1 MYVSKLLRE
10 ITKKSRLECY
20 KEVRKSP
27 EKVYKKIMNNLDL
40 IFSVKEAQKNSQSIT
55 PLLSKEAFIREV
67 KMAETLEKDTVSIN
81 DFLANPF
88 YGVSKENDLLVF
100 ASELLSSIDN
110 ETSEGLYRRFKDSKT
125 SDFDKEVLIEA
136 IRTKSIVHKDVEL
149 RKMLSDRI
157 IKLVEMQD
165 NIGYLDKYNDKNNER
180 LAYFN
185 LDGLIVSK
193 DELIKILK
201 NENFSTEVGVAL
213 STFYI
218 NRAAKIVPCFL
229 RSTFILDKNGVFE
242 KLYKNPNNR
251 IYFLPQHCLYFLPLP
266 HGHGSLRPILCGFTT
281 VPDFFCSL

>member
-1 MYVSKLLRE
+1 MKLQFLGTGGGRFAT
-10 ITKKSRLECY
+10 ISQKRMTGGFRIDDIDGKNIHVDPGPGAL
-20 KEVRKSP
+20 VRTHQYGLNPRKL
-27 EKVYKKIMNNLDL
+27 NLIL
-40 IFSVKEAQKNSQSIT
+40 ISHCHTDHYTDA
-55 PLLSKEAFIREV
+55 
-67 KMAETLEKDTVSIN
+67 
-81 DFLANPF
+81 
-88 YGVSKENDLLVF
+88 
-100 ASELLSSIDN
+100 
-110 ETSEGLYRRFKDSKT
+110 
-125 SDFDKEVLIEA
+125 EVLIEA

-242 KLYKNPNNR
+242 KLYKNPNSR

-266 HGHGSLRPILCGFTT
+266 HGHGSFGYIFFSARTFGPFATLSSLL
-281 VPDFFCSL
+281 VPVTFATCSLSTFCSTLTWKRSLTVSTSIARVISPNISYPIILYSTRGSLCP